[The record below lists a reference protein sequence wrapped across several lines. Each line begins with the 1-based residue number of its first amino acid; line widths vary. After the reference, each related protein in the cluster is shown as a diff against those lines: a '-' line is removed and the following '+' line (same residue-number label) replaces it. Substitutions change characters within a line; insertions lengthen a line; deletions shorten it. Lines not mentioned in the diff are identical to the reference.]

1 MGQIPSTGSVDPDT
15 QAAIDAMAAT
25 NPLRERVLRA
35 AIRALDLP
43 PGSRGLDAGCGL
55 GLPALLL
62 AEATGPDGRITA
74 LDRSPTFLRRAGEI
88 AEQAGMAGRIAFHE
102 GDVGDLPFADARFD
116 WAWSCDC
123 VGYAPGDPLP
133 ALREM
138 ARVVRP
144 GGIVAIVA
152 WSSEMLL
159 PGYPLLEARLR
170 ATPAGIA
177 PFRAGDPPER
187 HFARVM
193 GCLRAVGLSEVAAAT
208 VAGDVRAPLSGE
220 MRRALAELF
229 AMRWPGA
236 EAALPPADILD
247 FRRLCD
253 PASPGFI
260 VDHPDYYAFFTYSLF
275 YGRV

>member
-1 MGQIPSTGSVDPDT
+1 MGHISSTGSIDPDT
-15 QAAIDAMAAT
+15 QAAIDAT
-25 NPLRERVLRA
+25 VVTYPLRERALRA
-35 AIRALDLP
+35 AIRALDPP
-43 PGSRGLDAGCGL
+43 PGSRGLDAGCGI

-62 AEATGPDGRITA
+62 AEAAGPDGRITA
-74 LDRSPTFLRRAGEI
+74 LDHSPAFLRRAGQI
-88 AEQAGMAGRIAFHE
+88 AEQAGMAGRIAFRE
-102 GDVGDLPFADARFD
+102 GDVGDLPFEDGCFD

-144 GGIVAIVA
+144 GGAVAILA
-152 WSSEMLL
+152 WSSEALL

-187 HFARVM
+187 HFTRAM
-193 GCLRAVGLSEVAAAT
+193 GWLRAVGLSEVAAAT
-208 VAGDVRAPLSGE
+208 VVGDIRAPLSDD
-220 MRRALAELF
+220 MRRALIALF

-236 EAALPPADILD
+236 ESALPPADRAD

-253 PASPGFI
+253 PASPDFI

>member
-1 MGQIPSTGSVDPDT
+1 MGQTAPTGSIDSDT

-25 NPLRERVLRA
+25 NPLREEMLRA
-35 AIRALDLP
+35 AIRALDPP

-62 AEATGPDGRITA
+62 AEAIGPDGRIAA
-74 LDRSPTFLRRAGEI
+74 LDRSPAFLRRAGQI
-88 AEQAGMAGRIAFHE
+88 AERAGMAGRVTFRQ
-102 GDVGDLPFADARFD
+102 GDVDDLPFADASFD

-144 GGIVAIVA
+144 GGAVAILA
-152 WSSEMLL
+152 WSSEALL

-170 ATPAGIA
+170 ATPAGLA
-177 PFRAGDPPER
+177 PFRADDPPER
-187 HFARVM
+187 HFTRAL
-193 GCLRAVGLSEVAAAT
+193 GWLRAVGLSEVAAAT
-208 VAGDVRAPLSGE
+208 IADDVRAPLSGE
-220 MRRALAELF
+220 LRRALAALF

-236 EAALPPADILD
+236 EAALSPADTAD

-253 PASPGFI
+253 PASPDFI